1 MNPGAGRPKPNTR
14 GHMGFNPPFS
24 VSNKRKSYRLG
35 RETRS
40 NQSNPIH
47 AGMGD
52 LQSTPPPLMKWR
64 GRRRDGGEGGYEL
77 RERGIGTFRF
87 DSSGLAG
94 RAHDGGL
101 RRRRGEGGGGE
112 GGAGAQAALQIAGE
126 GERRGESRGDW
137 SETGEEVGVNVVF
150 VIANLSIFLKKIH
163 DMKRSNL

>member
-101 RRRRGEGGGGE
+101 RRRRGEGGGGGRRR
-112 GGAGAQAALQIAGE
+112 GGTSGSADRGRGRE
-126 GERRGESRGDW
+126 ERREQRGLVRNRGRGGGECC
-137 SETGEEVGVNVVF
+137 F
-150 VIANLSIFLKKIH
+150 CH
-163 DMKRSNL
+163 C